1 MTRNLFTLKTRVVP
15 IACAA
20 LLLFNSSLPS
30 HAQVTAT
37 PNGIADNRAGAYAFT
52 NAMLYRS
59 DGSYVNGS
67 LLIRDGQI
75 VSVQGNNQVPSG
87 FLVMVVAATV

>member
-1 MTRNLFTLKTRVVP
+1 
-15 IACAA
+15 
-20 LLLFNSSLPS
+20 LPS

-52 NAMLYRS
+52 NAMLYQS

-75 VSVQGNNQVPSG
+75 VSVQAITRCRRASSKSTSLDVI
-87 FLVMVVAATV
+87 FTLV